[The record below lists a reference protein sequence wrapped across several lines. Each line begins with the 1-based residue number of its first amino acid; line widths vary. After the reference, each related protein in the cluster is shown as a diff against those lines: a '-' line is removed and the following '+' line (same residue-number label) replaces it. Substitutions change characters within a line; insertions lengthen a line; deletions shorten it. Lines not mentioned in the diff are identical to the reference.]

1 MAVMTG
7 LVTQFPDVDLKD
19 GYTDSAKR
27 IETRCAHL
35 FLKRG
40 DAIRLAE
47 DAQLL
52 RSPS

>member
-7 LVTQFPDVDLKD
+7 LVTQFPHVDLKD
-19 GYTDSAKR
+19 GYADGAQR
-27 IETRCAHL
+27 IETHCAHL

-47 DAQLL
+47 NAQLL

>member
-19 GYTDSAKR
+19 GYADGVKR
-27 IETRCAHL
+27 IETRSAHL

-52 RSPS
+52 TSLS

>member
-19 GYTDSAKR
+19 GYTDGAKR

-35 FLKRG
+35 FLKKG
-40 DAIRLAE
+40 NTIRLAE

-52 RSPS
+52 RSLS